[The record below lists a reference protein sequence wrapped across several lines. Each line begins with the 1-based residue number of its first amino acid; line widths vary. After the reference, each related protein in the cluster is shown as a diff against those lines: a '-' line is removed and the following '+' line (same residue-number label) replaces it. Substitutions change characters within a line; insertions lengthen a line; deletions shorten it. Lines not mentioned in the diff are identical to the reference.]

1 MSFPQSIIGI
11 LLALALMVGCS
22 REQGPQSAMVTPP
35 GATNGFGI
43 HLQEGFSQGQE
54 VIVTIDGREVYRG
67 TPKTKP
73 LLGFAAAVPAA
84 STSSHPIVTLTIP
97 TEGIRWSLEID
108 LRAGKALGLSL
119 TTNNQVRVRQQ
130 TASFGY
136 D

>member
-1 MSFPQSIIGI
+1 MSFPRSIIGTFF
-11 LLALALMVGCS
+11 ALALMVGCS

-43 HLQEGFSQGQE
+43 HLQEGFSQDHD

-67 TPKTKP
+67 KPKTKP
-73 LLGFAAAVPAA
+73 LMGFAAAVPAA
-84 STSSHPIVTLTIP
+84 STSSHPVVTLTI
-97 TEGIRWSLEID
+97 EGIRWSQEID
-108 LRAGKALGLSL
+108 LSAGKALGIFL